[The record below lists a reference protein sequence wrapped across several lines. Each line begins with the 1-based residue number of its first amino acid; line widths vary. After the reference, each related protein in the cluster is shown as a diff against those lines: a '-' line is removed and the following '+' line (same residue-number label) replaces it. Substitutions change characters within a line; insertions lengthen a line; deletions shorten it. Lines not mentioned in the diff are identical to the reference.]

1 MKKMYSNEEIEDFID
16 TFRVF
21 GKSVR
26 KCFTEGNCYWF
37 AIILH
42 ERFPN
47 GYIMLNPIVNHFAYK
62 LNDKLYDITGCCDK
76 TYEGEWVDW
85 NYYQLSE
92 PQHSKRIKNYCMYK
106 IWE

>member
-1 MKKMYSNEEIEDFID
+1 MVETPPSLI
-16 TFRVF
+16 
-21 GKSVR
+21 S
-26 KCFTEGNCYWF
+26 
-37 AIILH
+37 
-42 ERFPN
+42 ERRERSTARRPVV
-47 GYIMLNPIVNHFAYK
+47 YNPIVNHFAYK